1 MDVKRFE
8 QWVGAEVVDR
18 DGVSLGKLDEV
29 YFNGDSPTIALVRS
43 GRVVR
48 KRYVVPLKDAAVTR
62 DSVLVAFS
70 EDRLLKAADGSH
82 GLAAQDV
89 DALGAAY
96 GVQLAVPIDQLEGS
110 QARIERLE
118 AQAAAEQRAQELE
131 AHAAQQAQHADQAA
145 ADARAAGEAARA
157 AEEQRVRA
165 ERDAEI
171 ARREAP

>member
-43 GRVVR
+43 GRVV
-48 KRYVVPLKDAAVTR
+48 
-62 DSVLVAFS
+62 
-70 EDRLLKAADGSH
+70 LKAADGSH